1 MLVIFADEM
10 IIWKKRSALGGN
22 MMKAVVVY
30 KPGGP
35 EQLVY
40 TDVPRPALKAGWSLV
55 RVRAFGVNHS
65 EIFTRQGLS
74 PSVSFPRILGIEC
87 VGTVEETTDAVRL
100 PAGQRVVSLM
110 GEMGRAFDGGYAEYV
125 LLPNEQIYPVQSELP
140 WEILAVIPETYYT
153 AFGSLKNL
161 RIEDGYT
168 VLVRGG
174 ASGVGIAFLRLMR
187 AQFPHMYIV
196 GSTRRAEQRTRM
208 LTAGYSDVVIEEDGI
223 LRTDERYDRILE
235 LVGPAVMKD
244 SMKHL
249 ARGGILCN
257 TGLLGGKWDL
267 EGFEPIGDLAED
279 AYLTSFYSGNVR
291 EEHLSEL
298 FAYIRQYKV
307 PVRPERVF
315 TLSDTAE
322 AHRWL
327 EGRDGLGKAVVLV

>member
-1 MLVIFADEM
+1 
-10 IIWKKRSALGGN
+10 

-100 PAGQRVVSLM
+100 PAGQHVVSLM

-140 WEILAVIPETYYT
+140 WEILAAIPETYYT

-161 RIEDGYT
+161 RIEDGYM

-196 GSTRRAEQRTRM
+196 GSTRREEQRTRM
-208 LTAGYSDVVIEEDGI
+208 LAAGYSDVVIEEDGI
-223 LRTDERYDRILE
+223 LRTDERYDCILE

-249 ARGGILCN
+249 VRGGILCN

-327 EGRDGLGKAVVLV
+327 EGRDGFGKAVVLV

>member
-1 MLVIFADEM
+1 
-10 IIWKKRSALGGN
+10 

-87 VGTVEETTDAVRL
+87 VGTVEETMDAVRL

-140 WEILAVIPETYYT
+140 WEILAAIPETYYT

-174 ASGVGIAFLRLMR
+174 ASGVGIAFLRLMC

-208 LTAGYSDVVIEEDGI
+208 LAAGYSDVVIEEDGI

-249 ARGGILCN
+249 VRGGILCN

-327 EGRDGLGKAVVLV
+327 EGRDGFGKAVVLV

>member
-1 MLVIFADEM
+1 
-10 IIWKKRSALGGN
+10 

-140 WEILAVIPETYYT
+140 WEILAAIPETYYT

-208 LTAGYSDVVIEEDGI
+208 LAAGYSDVVIEEDGI

-322 AHRWL
+322 AHRWI
-327 EGRDGLGKAVVLV
+327 EGRDGFGKAVVLV

>member
-1 MLVIFADEM
+1 
-10 IIWKKRSALGGN
+10 

-40 TDVPRPALKAGWSLV
+40 TDVPRPALKADWSLV

-140 WEILAVIPETYYT
+140 WEILAAIPETYYT

-196 GSTRRAEQRTRM
+196 GSTRRAEQRTRV
-208 LTAGYSDVVIEEDGI
+208 LATGYSDVVIEEDGI

-267 EGFEPIGDLAED
+267 AGFEPIGDLAED
-279 AYLTSFYSGNVR
+279 AYLTSFCSGNVR

-327 EGRDGLGKAVVLV
+327 EGRDGFGKAVVLV

>member
-1 MLVIFADEM
+1 
-10 IIWKKRSALGGN
+10 

-140 WEILAVIPETYYT
+140 WEILAAIPETYYT

-208 LTAGYSDVVIEEDGI
+208 LAAGYSDVVIEEDGI

-279 AYLTSFYSGNVR
+279 AYLTSFYSGNVH

-327 EGRDGLGKAVVLV
+327 EGRDGFGKAVVLV

>member
-1 MLVIFADEM
+1 
-10 IIWKKRSALGGN
+10 

-74 PSVSFPRILGIEC
+74 PSVSFPCILGIEC

-140 WEILAVIPETYYT
+140 WEILAAIPETYYT

-208 LTAGYSDVVIEEDGI
+208 LAAGYSDVVIEEDGI

-249 ARGGILCN
+249 VRGGILCN

-327 EGRDGLGKAVVLV
+327 EGRDGFGKAVVLV

>member
-1 MLVIFADEM
+1 
-10 IIWKKRSALGGN
+10 

-140 WEILAVIPETYYT
+140 WEILAAIPETYYT

-208 LTAGYSDVVIEEDGI
+208 LAAGYSDVVIEEDGI

-249 ARGGILCN
+249 VRGGILCN

-327 EGRDGLGKAVVLV
+327 EGRDGFGKAVVLV

>member
-1 MLVIFADEM
+1 
-10 IIWKKRSALGGN
+10 

-140 WEILAVIPETYYT
+140 WEILAAIPETYYT

-208 LTAGYSDVVIEEDGI
+208 LAAGYSDVVIEEDGI

>member
-1 MLVIFADEM
+1 
-10 IIWKKRSALGGN
+10 

-140 WEILAVIPETYYT
+140 WEILAAIPETYYT

-187 AQFPHMYIV
+187 AQFPYMYIV

-208 LTAGYSDVVIEEDGI
+208 LAAGYSDVVIEEGGI

-327 EGRDGLGKAVVLV
+327 EGRDGFGKAVVLV

>member
-1 MLVIFADEM
+1 
-10 IIWKKRSALGGN
+10 

-140 WEILAVIPETYYT
+140 WEILAAIPETYYT

-174 ASGVGIAFLRLMR
+174 TSGVGIAFLRLMR

-208 LTAGYSDVVIEEDGI
+208 LAAGYSDVVIEEDGI

-249 ARGGILCN
+249 VRGGILCN

-327 EGRDGLGKAVVLV
+327 EGRDGFGKAVVLV

>member
-1 MLVIFADEM
+1 
-10 IIWKKRSALGGN
+10 

-74 PSVSFPRILGIEC
+74 PSVSFPCILGIEC

-140 WEILAVIPETYYT
+140 WEILAAIPETYYT

-208 LTAGYSDVVIEEDGI
+208 LAAGYSDVVIEEDGI

-235 LVGPAVMKD
+235 LVGPAIMKD

-249 ARGGILCN
+249 VRGGILCN

-327 EGRDGLGKAVVLV
+327 EGRDGFGKAVVLV

>member
-1 MLVIFADEM
+1 
-10 IIWKKRSALGGN
+10 

-40 TDVPRPALKAGWSLV
+40 TDVPRPALKAGWSLM

-140 WEILAVIPETYYT
+140 WEILAAIPETYYT

-208 LTAGYSDVVIEEDGI
+208 LAAGYSDVVIEEDGI

-235 LVGPAVMKD
+235 LVGPAIMKD

-249 ARGGILCN
+249 VRGGILCN

-327 EGRDGLGKAVVLV
+327 EGRDGFGKAVVLV

>member
-1 MLVIFADEM
+1 
-10 IIWKKRSALGGN
+10 

-100 PAGQRVVSLM
+100 PAGQHVVSLM

-140 WEILAVIPETYYT
+140 WEILAAIPETYYT

-208 LTAGYSDVVIEEDGI
+208 LAAGYSDVVIEEDGI

-249 ARGGILCN
+249 VRGGILCN

-327 EGRDGLGKAVVLV
+327 EGRDGFGKAVVLV

>member
-1 MLVIFADEM
+1 
-10 IIWKKRSALGGN
+10 

-87 VGTVEETTDAVRL
+87 VGTVEETMDAVRL

-140 WEILAVIPETYYT
+140 WEILAAIPETYYT

-161 RIEDGYT
+161 RIEEGYT

-174 ASGVGIAFLRLMR
+174 ASGVGIAFLRLMC

-208 LTAGYSDVVIEEDGI
+208 LAAGYSDVVIEEDGI

-307 PVRPERVF
+307 PVWPERVF

-327 EGRDGLGKAVVLV
+327 EGRDGFGKAVVLV

>member
-1 MLVIFADEM
+1 
-10 IIWKKRSALGGN
+10 

-100 PAGQRVVSLM
+100 PAGQHVVSLM

-140 WEILAVIPETYYT
+140 WEILAAIPETYYT

-327 EGRDGLGKAVVLV
+327 EGRDGFGKAVVLV

>member
-1 MLVIFADEM
+1 
-10 IIWKKRSALGGN
+10 

-40 TDVPRPALKAGWSLV
+40 TDVPRPALKADWSLV

-100 PAGQRVVSLM
+100 PAGQHVVSLM

-140 WEILAVIPETYYT
+140 WEILAAIPETYYT

-196 GSTRRAEQRTRM
+196 GSTRREEQRTRM
-208 LTAGYSDVVIEEDGI
+208 LAAGYSDVVIEEDGI

-327 EGRDGLGKAVVLV
+327 EGRDGFGKAVVLV

>member
-1 MLVIFADEM
+1 
-10 IIWKKRSALGGN
+10 

-74 PSVSFPRILGIEC
+74 PSVSFLRLLGIEC

-140 WEILAVIPETYYT
+140 WEILAAIPETYYT

-208 LTAGYSDVVIEEDGI
+208 LAAGYSDVVIEEDGI

-307 PVRPERVF
+307 PIRPERVF

-327 EGRDGLGKAVVLV
+327 EGRDGFGKAVVLV

>member
-1 MLVIFADEM
+1 
-10 IIWKKRSALGGN
+10 

-40 TDVPRPALKAGWSLV
+40 TDVSRPALKADWSLV

-100 PAGQRVVSLM
+100 PAGQHVVSLM

-140 WEILAVIPETYYT
+140 WEILAAIPETYYT

-208 LTAGYSDVVIEEDGI
+208 LAAGYSDVVIEEDGI

-267 EGFEPIGDLAED
+267 EGFEPIGDLAE
-279 AYLTSFYSGNVR
+279 ATYLTSFYSGNVR

-327 EGRDGLGKAVVLV
+327 EGRDGFGKAVVH

>member
-1 MLVIFADEM
+1 
-10 IIWKKRSALGGN
+10 

-100 PAGQRVVSLM
+100 PAGQHVVSLM

-140 WEILAVIPETYYT
+140 WEILAAIPETYYT

-161 RIEDGYT
+161 RIEGGYT

-208 LTAGYSDVVIEEDGI
+208 LAAGYSDVVIEEDGI

-327 EGRDGLGKAVVLV
+327 EGRDGFGKAVVLV

>member
-1 MLVIFADEM
+1 
-10 IIWKKRSALGGN
+10 

-140 WEILAVIPETYYT
+140 WEILAAIPETYYT

-315 TLSDTAE
+315 TL
-322 AHRWL
+322 
-327 EGRDGLGKAVVLV
+327 

>member
-1 MLVIFADEM
+1 
-10 IIWKKRSALGGN
+10 

-40 TDVPRPALKAGWSLV
+40 TDAPRPALKAGWSLV

-140 WEILAVIPETYYT
+140 WEILAAIPETYYT

>member
-1 MLVIFADEM
+1 
-10 IIWKKRSALGGN
+10 

-30 KPGGP
+30 KTGGP

-140 WEILAVIPETYYT
+140 WEILAAIPETYYT

-174 ASGVGIAFLRLMR
+174 ASSVGIAFLRLMR

-208 LTAGYSDVVIEEDGI
+208 LAAGYSDVVIEEDGI

-249 ARGGILCN
+249 VRGGILCN

-327 EGRDGLGKAVVLV
+327 EGRDGFGKAVVLV

>member
-1 MLVIFADEM
+1 
-10 IIWKKRSALGGN
+10 

-140 WEILAVIPETYYT
+140 WEILAAIPETYYT

-196 GSTRRAEQRTRM
+196 GSTRRAEHSAHGCLPRATAMLRLKRTAFCVRM
-208 LTAGYSDVVIEEDGI
+208 NGMTAFSSWS
-223 LRTDERYDRILE
+223 
-235 LVGPAVMKD
+235 A
-244 SMKHL
+244 
-249 ARGGILCN
+249 
-257 TGLLGGKWDL
+257 LL
-267 EGFEPIGDLAED
+267 
-279 AYLTSFYSGNVR
+279 S
-291 EEHLSEL
+291 
-298 FAYIRQYKV
+298 
-307 PVRPERVF
+307 
-315 TLSDTAE
+315 
-322 AHRWL
+322 
-327 EGRDGLGKAVVLV
+327 

>member
-1 MLVIFADEM
+1 
-10 IIWKKRSALGGN
+10 

-100 PAGQRVVSLM
+100 PAGQHVVSLM

-140 WEILAVIPETYYT
+140 WEILAAIPETYYT

-208 LTAGYSDVVIEEDGI
+208 LAAGYSDVVIEEDGI

-327 EGRDGLGKAVVLV
+327 EGRDGFGKAVVLV

>member
-1 MLVIFADEM
+1 
-10 IIWKKRSALGGN
+10 

-140 WEILAVIPETYYT
+140 WEILAAIPETYYT

-208 LTAGYSDVVIEEDGI
+208 LAAGYSDVVIEEDGI

-235 LVGPAVMKD
+235 LVGPAIMKD

-249 ARGGILCN
+249 VRGGILCN
-257 TGLLGGKWDL
+257 TGLLGGNWDL

-327 EGRDGLGKAVVLV
+327 EGRDGFGKAVVLV

>member
-1 MLVIFADEM
+1 
-10 IIWKKRSALGGN
+10 

-140 WEILAVIPETYYT
+140 WEILAAISETYYT

-208 LTAGYSDVVIEEDGI
+208 LAAGYSDVVIEEDGI

-235 LVGPAVMKD
+235 LVGPAIMKD

-249 ARGGILCN
+249 VRGGILCN

-327 EGRDGLGKAVVLV
+327 EGRDGFGKAVVLV

>member
-1 MLVIFADEM
+1 
-10 IIWKKRSALGGN
+10 

-100 PAGQRVVSLM
+100 PAGQHVVSLM

-140 WEILAVIPETYYT
+140 WEILAAIPETYYT

-161 RIEDGYT
+161 RIEDGYM

-208 LTAGYSDVVIEEDGI
+208 LAAGYSDVVIEEDGI

-327 EGRDGLGKAVVLV
+327 EGRDGFGKAVVLV

>member
-1 MLVIFADEM
+1 
-10 IIWKKRSALGGN
+10 

-140 WEILAVIPETYYT
+140 WEILAAIPETYYT

-196 GSTRRAEQRTRM
+196 GSTRRAEQRTRV
-208 LTAGYSDVVIEEDGI
+208 LAAGYSDVVIEEDGI

-279 AYLTSFYSGNVR
+279 AYLTSFYSRNVR

-327 EGRDGLGKAVVLV
+327 EGRDGFGKAVVLV

>member
-1 MLVIFADEM
+1 
-10 IIWKKRSALGGN
+10 

-40 TDVPRPALKAGWSLV
+40 TDVPRPALRAGWSLV

-140 WEILAVIPETYYT
+140 WEILAAIPETYYT

-208 LTAGYSDVVIEEDGI
+208 LAAGYSDVVIEEDGI

-249 ARGGILCN
+249 VRGGILCN

-327 EGRDGLGKAVVLV
+327 EGRDGFGKAVVLV

>member
-1 MLVIFADEM
+1 
-10 IIWKKRSALGGN
+10 

-74 PSVSFPRILGIEC
+74 PSVSSPRILGIEC

-140 WEILAVIPETYYT
+140 WEILAAIPETYYT

>member
-1 MLVIFADEM
+1 
-10 IIWKKRSALGGN
+10 

-55 RVRAFGVNHS
+55 RVRAVGVNHS

-140 WEILAVIPETYYT
+140 WEILAAIPETYYT

-196 GSTRRAEQRTRM
+196 GSTRREEQRTRM
-208 LTAGYSDVVIEEDGI
+208 LAAGYSDVVIEEDGI

-327 EGRDGLGKAVVLV
+327 EGRDGFGKAVVLV

>member
-1 MLVIFADEM
+1 
-10 IIWKKRSALGGN
+10 

-110 GEMGRAFDGGYAEYV
+110 GEMGRVFDGGYAEYV

-140 WEILAVIPETYYT
+140 WEILAAIPETYYT

-208 LTAGYSDVVIEEDGI
+208 LAAGYSDVVIEEDGI

-327 EGRDGLGKAVVLV
+327 EGRDGFGKAVVLV

>member
-1 MLVIFADEM
+1 
-10 IIWKKRSALGGN
+10 

-110 GEMGRAFDGGYAEYV
+110 GEMGRAFDGGYAECV

-140 WEILAVIPETYYT
+140 WEILAAIPETYYT

-208 LTAGYSDVVIEEDGI
+208 LAAGYSDVVIEEDGI

-327 EGRDGLGKAVVLV
+327 EGRDGFGKAVVLV

>member
-1 MLVIFADEM
+1 
-10 IIWKKRSALGGN
+10 

-140 WEILAVIPETYYT
+140 WEILAAIPETYYT

-196 GSTRRAEQRTRM
+196 GSARRAEQRTRM
-208 LTAGYSDVVIEEDGI
+208 LAAGYSDVVIEEDGI

-249 ARGGILCN
+249 VRGGILCN

-327 EGRDGLGKAVVLV
+327 EGRDGFGKAVVLV

>member
-1 MLVIFADEM
+1 
-10 IIWKKRSALGGN
+10 

-140 WEILAVIPETYYT
+140 WEILAAIPETYYT

-174 ASGVGIAFLRLMR
+174 ASGVGIAFLRLVR

-196 GSTRRAEQRTRM
+196 GSTRREEQRTRM
-208 LTAGYSDVVIEEDGI
+208 LAAGYSDVVIEEDGI
-223 LRTDERYDRILE
+223 LRTDERYDCILE

-249 ARGGILCN
+249 VRGGILCN

-327 EGRDGLGKAVVLV
+327 EGRDGFGKAVVLV